1 MAGITRQLQRL
12 APELHLPVLI
22 NIHNVNEAKEYTQR
36 IVGMRFGRIIFDGEP
51 VDLTNDAMDD
61 IYAGVPAEER
71 GDAESS
77 THLREVAAR

>member
-1 MAGITRQLQRL
+1 
-12 APELHLPVLI
+12 
-22 NIHNVNEAKEYTQR
+22 
-36 IVGMRFGRIIFDGEP
+36 MRFGRIIFDGEP